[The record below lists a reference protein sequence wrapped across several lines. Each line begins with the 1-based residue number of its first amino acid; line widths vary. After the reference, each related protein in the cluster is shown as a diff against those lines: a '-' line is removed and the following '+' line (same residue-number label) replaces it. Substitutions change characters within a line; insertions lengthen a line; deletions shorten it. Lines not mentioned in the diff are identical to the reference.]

1 MPPRRN
7 RRIPRFTLDG
17 VPDAEI
23 TAHPLETEDGL
34 GLRLLRFR
42 RAPCDDAVMLVH
54 GLTTS
59 TDMFIMPEHRNLV
72 TYLLDNGFTDVWC
85 FDYRMSNRHGYNM
98 QPHRYTMDDIALYD
112 HPAAIDTIRN
122 NVGPDTGL
130 HVISHCLGA
139 VSFSLALFGG
149 TVTDKVTSAIV
160 NSVSLRPRVAPWSK
174 AKLWFAPFL
183 VEYILGRPYVSPR
196 WRSDPYLTRG
206 KLISYLVSAF
216 HSECDYPACH
226 MLSFMWGTGY
236 PALYS
241 HDLIDEVTHDRGEDL
256 YGPTAMHYHRHVR
269 KMVGAGHRAVKYD
282 PKDRRYDALPDDY
295 LDGAGDVEVPVLF
308 CTGEENRVFMDSNI
322 LAYETMKEKA
332 PGRHELATF
341 AEYGHQDVFMGN
353 TVDEDI
359 FPTLL
364 DFLEAHR
371 S

>member
-1 MPPRRN
+1 MHQ
-7 RRIPRFTLDG
+7 LDLLPG
-17 VPDAEI
+17 V
-23 TAHPLETEDGL
+23 G
-34 GLRLLRFR
+34 
-42 RAPCDDAVMLVH
+42 
-54 GLTTS
+54 
-59 TDMFIMPEHRNLV
+59 
-72 TYLLDNGFTDVWC
+72 
-85 FDYRMSNRHGYNM
+85 
-98 QPHRYTMDDIALYD
+98 
-112 HPAAIDTIRN
+112 DTIRN

-149 TVTDKVTSAIV
+149 TVTDEVTSAIV